1 MLAAFCIRPFL
12 YMKLSDF
19 YFDLPEELIALY
31 PPAKRTDSRLL
42 CLNRA
47 NGEITHRQFPDLIDL
62 IKSDDLL
69 IFNNTRVIPARLFG
83 KKQSGGRVEILL
95 ERVTDDHSA
104 VAQIK
109 ASKSPKPGSSIIFE
123 TDDGEVTALVLNRE
137 EGFFSL
143 RFSESVMSLSEKAG
157 HMPLPPYIK
166 RDDELADR
174 ERYQTVYGEK
184 KGAVAA
190 PTAGLHFD
198 ENLLQAIKE
207 KGVHIAMVTLHVG
220 AGTFQPVR
228 SETIEE
234 HEMHAEYLEV
244 SEEVCE
250 QVRMCKERD
259 GRVIAVGTTSVR
271 CLETAAQSGNI
282 EPYVGDTRIFIYPGY
297 RFNAVDALVTNFHLP
312 ESTLIMLVSAMVGT
326 EEILAA
332 YKEAVKEKY
341 RFFSYGDAMFIV

>member
-1 MLAAFCIRPFL
+1 
-12 YMKLSDF
+12 MKLSDF
-19 YFDLPEELIALY
+19 HFDLPEELIALY

-47 NGEITHRQFPDLIDL
+47 NGELTHRQFPDLLDL
-62 IKSDDLL
+62 IRPEDLMV
-69 IFNNTRVIPARLFG
+69 FNNTRVIPARLFG

-123 TDDGEVTALVLNRE
+123 TDDGEVTALVVDRE

-166 RDDELADR
+166 REDELADR

-198 ENLLQAIKE
+198 EGLLQAIRD
-207 KGVHIAMVTLHVG
+207 KGVHTAMVTLHVG

-228 SETIEE
+228 SDTIEE
-234 HEMHAEYLEV
+234 HQMHAEYLEV

-250 QVRMCKERD
+250 QVRLCKERG

-312 ESTLIMLVSAMVGT
+312 ESTLIMLVSALAGT

-341 RFFSYGDAMFIV
+341 RFFSYGDAMFIA

>member
-1 MLAAFCIRPFL
+1 
-12 YMKLSDF
+12 MKLSDF
-19 YFDLPEELIALY
+19 HFDLPEELIALY

-47 NGEITHRQFPDLIDL
+47 NGEITHRQFPDLLDL
-62 IKSDDLL
+62 IRPEDLMV
-69 IFNNTRVIPARLFG
+69 FNNTRVIPARLFG

-123 TDDGEVTALVLNRE
+123 TDDGEVTALVVDRE

-166 RDDELADR
+166 REDELADR

-198 ENLLQAIKE
+198 EGLLQAIRD
-207 KGVHIAMVTLHVG
+207 KGVHTAMVTLHVG

-234 HEMHAEYLEV
+234 HKMHAEYLEV

-250 QVRMCKERD
+250 QVRLCKERG

-271 CLETAAQSGNI
+271 CLETVAQSGNI

-312 ESTLIMLVSAMVGT
+312 ESTLIMLVSAMAGT

-341 RFFSYGDAMFIV
+341 RFFSYGDAMFIA

>member
-1 MLAAFCIRPFL
+1 
-12 YMKLSDF
+12 MKLSDF
-19 YFDLPEELIALY
+19 HFDLPEELIALY

-250 QVRMCKERD
+250 QVRMCKERG

-312 ESTLIMLVSAMVGT
+312 ESTLIMLVSAMAGT

-332 YKEAVKEKY
+332 YKEAAKEKY
-341 RFFSYGDAMFIV
+341 RFFSYGDAMFIA

>member
-1 MLAAFCIRPFL
+1 
-12 YMKLSDF
+12 MKLSDF
-19 YFDLPEELIALY
+19 HFDLPEELIALY

-47 NGEITHRQFPDLIDL
+47 NGEITHRQFPDLLDL
-62 IKSDDLL
+62 IRPEDLMV
-69 IFNNTRVIPARLFG
+69 FNNTRVIPARLFG

-123 TDDGEVTALVLNRE
+123 TDDGEVTALVVDRE

-166 RDDELADR
+166 REDELADR

-198 ENLLQAIKE
+198 EGLLQAIRD
-207 KGVHIAMVTLHVG
+207 KGVHTAMVTLHVG

-234 HEMHAEYLEV
+234 HKMHAEYLEV

-250 QVRMCKERD
+250 QVRLCKERG

-312 ESTLIMLVSAMVGT
+312 ESTLIMLVSAMAGT

-341 RFFSYGDAMFIV
+341 RFFSYGDAMFIA

>member
-1 MLAAFCIRPFL
+1 
-12 YMKLSDF
+12 MKLSDF
-19 YFDLPEELIALY
+19 HFDLPEELIALY

-42 CLNRA
+42 CLNKA
-47 NGEITHRQFPDLIDL
+47 NGELAHRQFPDLLDL
-62 IKSDDLL
+62 INPEDLMV
-69 IFNNTRVIPARLFG
+69 FNNTRVIPARLFG
-83 KKQSGGRVEILL
+83 KKESGGRVEILL
-95 ERVTDDHSA
+95 ERVTDDHTA

-109 ASKSPKPGSSIIFE
+109 ASKSPKPGSKIIFE
-123 TDDGEVTALVLNRE
+123 TDDGEVTALVVDRD
-137 EGFFSL
+137 EGFFNL

-198 ENLLQAIKE
+198 EGLLQAIRN
-207 KGVHIAMVTLHVG
+207 KGVHTAMVTLHVG

-228 SETIEE
+228 SDTIEE
-234 HEMHAEYLEV
+234 HQMHAEYLEV
-244 SEEVCE
+244 SEEVCG
-250 QVRMCKERD
+250 QVRQCKERG

-271 CLETAAQSGNI
+271 CLETAAQAGNI
-282 EPYVGDTRIFIYPGY
+282 APYTGDTRIFIYPGY
-297 RFNAVDALVTNFHLP
+297 TFNAVDALVTNFHLP
-312 ESTLIMLVSAMVGT
+312 ESTLIMLVSALAGT

-332 YKEAVKEKY
+332 YKEAVSEKY
-341 RFFSYGDAMFIV
+341 RFFSYGDVMFIA